1 MTLHKVTLIQGDGI
15 GPEIC
20 RATQEIIQASGVE
33 IEWEELPSLTGAL
46 RRSEFVTTRG
56 SVWHSTERMDL
67 APLEPEAKPAPFVE
81 AVEGL
86 LVREIAG
93 DEVFKH
99 FFGDPTAN
107 H

>member
-1 MTLHKVTLIQGDGI
+1 MNHHPSLARPSRQSPVFSRH
-15 GPEIC
+15 
-20 RATQEIIQASGVE
+20 RAHDA

-56 SVWHSTERMDL
+56 SVWHSTERMEL
-67 APLEPEAKPAPFVE
+67 MPLEPEARPAPFVE

-86 LVREIAG
+86 LVREITD

>member
-1 MTLHKVTLIQGDGI
+1 MNHTTFHVRPSRQSPVFSRHRDVD
-15 GPEIC
+15 
-20 RATQEIIQASGVE
+20 A

-56 SVWHSTERMDL
+56 SVWSSTEPMGLMPRT
-67 APLEPEAKPAPFVE
+67 PEPAAFVE

-86 LVREIAG
+86 LVREISG
-93 DEVFKH
+93 DEVFRH
-99 FFGDPTAN
+99 FFGDPSAS

>member
-1 MTLHKVTLIQGDGI
+1 
-15 GPEIC
+15 
-20 RATQEIIQASGVE
+20 
-33 IEWEELPSLTGAL
+33 
-46 RRSEFVTTRG
+46 
-56 SVWHSTERMDL
+56 MDL
-67 APLEPEAKPAPFVE
+67 MPLEPEARPAPFVE

>member
-1 MTLHKVTLIQGDGI
+1 MNHHPSLARPFRRNPVFSRH
-15 GPEIC
+15 
-20 RATQEIIQASGVE
+20 RADDA